1 MKTCLLVFIAAFGLF
16 PIGARAQAP
25 IRVEGQKPSLNVES
39 IATAGD
45 PVWETFNYRIDRVR
59 YLIPEA
65 EMTQSW
71 PGWKSTIP
79 AGAKLLPMS
88 HNKAIKACSAI
99 GTAKNT
105 FGGDDAYSC
114 AYDDNRDGMF
124 DRIGAVGGMASKVN
138 PTKYQETVADR
149 IIDGDGFRSIVYLT
163 GIANNTLRLSYREFK
178 NDFARPAFTQDL
190 EFGLNDILPQ
200 EVNFKNVR
208 MRILQAD
215 GNGLKYVII
224 GNNNP

>member
-1 MKTCLLVFIAAFGLF
+1 
-16 PIGARAQAP
+16 
-25 IRVEGQKPSLNVES
+25 
-39 IATAGD
+39 
-45 PVWETFNYRIDRVR
+45 
-59 YLIPEA
+59 
-65 EMTQSW
+65 
-71 PGWKSTIP
+71 
-79 AGAKLLPMS
+79 
-88 HNKAIKACSAI
+88 
-99 GTAKNT
+99 
-105 FGGDDAYSC
+105 
-114 AYDDNRDGMF
+114 MF